1 MVVVK
6 VRVEAAP
13 TTDYYLRYHGLA
25 VDQGLDECF
34 WDTQPD
40 KIIQVTGDPFAY
52 ERDFD
57 LAPGEHTVEYGNSGY
72 VPDYAWHAK
81 IYVDGRLVAEGDAGR
96 NQHLKATFRVEIPPP
111 TPPTPTPKP
120 ELKPWLAVAGPVVL
134 GSVMSAVGE
143 KRGRWA

>member
-34 WDTQPD
+34 WATQPN
-40 KIIQVTGDPFAY
+40 KIIQVTGGPFAY

-96 NQHLKATFRVEIPPP
+96 NQHLKATFKVGV
-111 TPPTPTPKP
+111 PTPKP
-120 ELKPWLAVAGPVVL
+120 ELKPWLTVAGPVVL
-134 GSVMSAVGE
+134 GLSMSAVGE
-143 KRGRWA
+143 KRGRWI

>member
-34 WDTQPD
+34 WATQPD
-40 KIIQVTGDPFAY
+40 KIIRVTGDPFAY

-57 LAPGEHTVEYGNSGY
+57 LAPGDHTVEYGNSGY
-72 VPDYAWHAK
+72 VPEYAWHAK
-81 IYVDGRLVAEGDAGR
+81 IYVGGRLVAEGDAGR
-96 NQHLKATFRVEIPPP
+96 NRHLKATFRVEAPSPR
-111 TPPTPTPKP
+111 P
-120 ELKPWLAVAGPVVL
+120 ELKPWLTVAGPVAL
-134 GSVMSAVGE
+134 GLSMSAVGE
-143 KRGRWA
+143 KRGRWI